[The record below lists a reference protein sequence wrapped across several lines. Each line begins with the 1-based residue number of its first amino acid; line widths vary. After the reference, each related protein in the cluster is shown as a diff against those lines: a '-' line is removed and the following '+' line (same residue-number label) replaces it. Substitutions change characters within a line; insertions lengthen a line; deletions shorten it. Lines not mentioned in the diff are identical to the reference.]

1 MEQESKQDGVIKEQP
16 KEEISKVVPEAL
28 PVEKATST
36 KAERSYSETEFRKL
50 QSMKDKA
57 DAKAKSVE
65 GELQQIR
72 GILEQQRLEQRK
84 KELEALADD
93 PDGQSKVRLK
103 HQLED
108 EVKILTEKKE
118 KEEDA
123 VGRKY
128 DQALDLDAT
137 TPKEME
143 LMAKLKTREHEK
155 SVEKEK
161 TGFKPDSATSDFGG
175 ESDEAFIK
183 SYSEGKSSD
192 HKRARKILY
201 KK

>member
-1 MEQESKQDGVIKEQP
+1 
-16 KEEISKVVPEAL
+16 
-28 PVEKATST
+28 
-36 KAERSYSETEFRKL
+36 
-50 QSMKDKA
+50 
-57 DAKAKSVE
+57 
-65 GELQQIR
+65 
-72 GILEQQRLEQRK
+72 
-84 KELEALADD
+84 LADD

-108 EVKILTEKKE
+108 EVKILTEKKQ

-128 DQALDLDAT
+128 DQALDLAKEYDLNLQEARELLDAT

-161 TGFKPDSATSDFGG
+161 TGFKPDSATSDSGG